1 MSDRNSTARSSIAT
15 EAADWYARLRA
26 ENVTELEAVRFR
38 AWIAGDPE
46 RRREFEA
53 IDAFWD
59 DLGVIENSPEVLRER
74 AAIARRRALSS
85 KPSGAQSTTM
95 RRRYKR
101 KGFWA
106 AAASVLV
113 VLGVLFW
120 IQHQPAD
127 RYVTGIGEQRTVPL
141 ADGSVVTLN
150 TATEIRLHF
159 LPDRRGVELVSGQA
173 NFEVAKDASRSFV
186 VTAGGS
192 EVRAVGTQFDVYK
205 TADKVTVTLIEGK
218 VAVKEA
224 QVEAGASPAEINLT
238 AGEQLSYE
246 TKTGAVRRASADLP
260 RATAWRARKLD
271 FSDTP
276 LADAIAEANRY
287 SRVQIELD
295 APELHDA
302 RISGTFEAGRND
314 LFVEGLQ
321 SYFQLNVEHEGE
333 RRIHLTGRQGQSS
346 TNSDSRP

>member
-1 MSDRNSTARSSIAT
+1 MSDSKATDRSSIAT

-26 ENVTELEAVRFR
+26 ENVTELDAVRFR

-53 IDAFWD
+53 IDTFWD
-59 DLGVIENSPEVLRER
+59 DLGAIENSPEVQRER

-85 KPSGAQSTTM
+85 KPTLAPAAM

-101 KGFWA
+101 KGVWA
-106 AAASVLV
+106 AAAAVLLV
-113 VLGVLFW
+113 IGTWLLVQRQMV
-120 IQHQPAD
+120 D
-127 RYVTGIGEQRTVPL
+127 RYVTSIGEQRTVPL

-150 TATEIRLHF
+150 TATDIRLNF
-159 LPDRRGVELVSGQA
+159 SPDRRSVELVSGQA
-173 NFEVAKDASRSFV
+173 NFEVAKDASRPFV

-205 TADKVTVTLIEGK
+205 MADKVTVTLIEGK
-218 VAVKEA
+218 VTVKEA
-224 QVEAGASPAEINLT
+224 QVEAGASAVEVNLA

-246 TKTGAVRRASADLP
+246 MKTGAVRRASADIP
-260 RATAWRARKLD
+260 RVSAWRARKLD

-295 APELHDA
+295 APELQNA
-302 RISGTFEAGRND
+302 RISGTFEAGHND

-321 SYFQLNVEHEGE
+321 SYFQLNVDRPADH
-333 RRIHLTGRQGQSS
+333 RIVLTARH
-346 TNSDSRP
+346 

>member
-1 MSDRNSTARSSIAT
+1 MSDSHSIERSSIAT

-26 ENVTELEAVRFR
+26 NNVTELDAVRFR

-53 IDAFWD
+53 IDEFWD
-59 DLGVIENSPEVLRER
+59 DLGAIENSPEVQRER

-85 KPSGAQSTTM
+85 KPAVAKAAT
-95 RRRYKR
+95 RRGYER
-101 KGFWA
+101 KSLWA
-106 AAASVLV
+106 AAAMVLLV
-113 VLGVLFW
+113 VGVVFW
-120 IQHQPAD
+120 IQQQTAD
-127 RYVTGIGEQRTVPL
+127 RYVTSIGEQRIVPL

-159 LPDRRGVELVSGQA
+159 SPARRGVELVSGQA
-173 NFEVAKDASRSFV
+173 NFKVAKDAGRPFV

-192 EVRAVGTQFDVYK
+192 EVRAVGTQFDIYK
-205 TADKVTVTLIEGK
+205 TGDKVTVTLIEGK
-218 VAVKEA
+218 VAVKERA
-224 QVEAGASPAEINLT
+224 VELGARPAEINLT

-246 TKTGAVRRASADLP
+246 TKTGAIRRASADIP
-260 RATAWRARKLD
+260 RVSAWRTRKLD
-271 FSDTP
+271 FSDIP

-287 SRVQIELD
+287 SRVQIELG
-295 APELHDA
+295 ATELEGA

-321 SYFQLNVEHEGE
+321 SYFQLNVERPTD
-333 RRIHLTGRQGQSS
+333 RRIVLTARH
-346 TNSDSRP
+346 

>member
-1 MSDRNSTARSSIAT
+1 MSGSTSDARSSIAT

-26 ENVTELEAVRFR
+26 ANVTELDAVRFR
-38 AWIAGDPE
+38 AWIASDPE

-59 DLGVIENSPEVLRER
+59 DLVAIETSPEVLRER
-74 AAIARRRALSS
+74 AAIAKRRAQSP
-85 KPSGAQSTTM
+85 KPALAPSTTH
-95 RRRYKR
+95 RY
-101 KGFWA
+101 KGFWMA
-106 AAASVLV
+106 AATVLIILSTV
-113 VLGVLFW
+113 FW
-120 IQHQPAD
+120 IRAQSAD
-127 RYVTGIGEQRTVPL
+127 RYITGIGEQRIVPL

-159 LPDRRGVELVSGQA
+159 SPTRRGVELVSGQA
-173 NFEVAKDASRSFV
+173 NFEVAKDVNRPFV

-218 VAVKEA
+218 VAVKEV
-224 QVEAGASPAEINLT
+224 QVESGAGSAEINLT

-246 TKTGAVRRASADLP
+246 VKTGAVKRASADIP
-260 RATAWRARKLD
+260 RVSAWRGRKLD

-287 SRVQIELD
+287 SHVQIELD
-295 APELHDA
+295 APELQSA

-321 SYFQLNVEHEGE
+321 SYFRLHVEREGD
-333 RRIHLTGRQGQSS
+333 RKIHLTAREDQSS
-346 TNSDSRP
+346 TIAPL

>member
-1 MSDRNSTARSSIAT
+1 MSHSHAAERSSIAT

-26 ENVTELEAVRFR
+26 ENVTELDAVRFR

-59 DLGVIENSPEVLRER
+59 DLGAIDNSPEVLRER
-74 AAIARRRALSS
+74 VAIARRRALSP
-85 KPSGAQSTTM
+85 KAAPAPATTV
-95 RRRYKR
+95 RRRYR
-101 KGFWA
+101 GKGLWA
-106 AAASVLV
+106 AAAAMLL
-113 VLGVLFW
+113 VLGTVIW
-120 IQHQPAD
+120 IQQQTANG
-127 RYVTGIGEQRTVPL
+127 YVTNIGEQRTVPL

-159 LPDRRGVELVSGQA
+159 SPDRRGVELVSGQA
-173 NFEVAKDASRSFV
+173 NFEVAKDASRPFV

-218 VAVKEA
+218 VAVRES
-224 QVEAGASPAEINLT
+224 QVEAGTSPAEINLT
-238 AGEQLSYE
+238 AGEQISYE
-246 TKTGAVRRASADLP
+246 TKTGAVRRVSADIP
-260 RATAWRARKLD
+260 RVSAWRVRKLD

-295 APELHDA
+295 APELQNA

-321 SYFQLNVEHEGE
+321 SYFQLNVE
-333 RRIHLTGRQGQSS
+333 RSADRLIVLTARH
-346 TNSDSRP
+346 

>member
-1 MSDRNSTARSSIAT
+1 MSDVKLTERSSIAT

-26 ENVTELEAVRFR
+26 ENVTELDAVRFR

-53 IDAFWD
+53 IDEFWD
-59 DLGVIENSPEVLRER
+59 DLGAIENSPEVLRER
-74 AAIARRRALSS
+74 ATIARRRALSL
-85 KPSGAQSTTM
+85 KPAIAPAATRGTYN
-95 RRRYKR
+95 RKR
-101 KGFWA
+101 VWAVA
-106 AAASVLV
+106 AAVLLV
-113 VLGVLFW
+113 VGTLLLV
-120 IQHQPAD
+120 QRQTTD
-127 RYVTGIGEQRTVPL
+127 SYVTTIGEQRSVPL

-159 LPDRRGVELVSGQA
+159 SADRRGVELVSGQA
-173 NFEVAKDASRSFV
+173 NFEVAKDASRPFV

-192 EVRAVGTQFDVYK
+192 EVRAVGTQFDVYR

-218 VAVKEA
+218 VAIKEA
-224 QVEAGASPAEINLT
+224 PVEAGARTVEVNLA

-246 TKTGAVRRASADLP
+246 TKTGAVRRASADIP
-260 RATAWRARKLD
+260 RVSAWRARKLD
-271 FSDTP
+271 FNDTP

-295 APELHDA
+295 APELQGA
-302 RISGTFEAGRND
+302 RISGTFEAGRSD

-321 SYFQLNVEHEGE
+321 TYFQLNVDRPAD
-333 RRIHLTGRQGQSS
+333 RRIVLTARH
-346 TNSDSRP
+346 

>member
-1 MSDRNSTARSSIAT
+1 MSDVKPTKRSSIAT

-26 ENVTELEAVRFR
+26 ESVTELDAVRFR

-53 IDAFWD
+53 IDEFWD
-59 DLGVIENSPEVLRER
+59 DLGAIQNSPEVLRER

-85 KPSGAQSTTM
+85 KPAIAPAATRG
-95 RRRYKR
+95 RYKR
-101 KGFWA
+101 KRVWA
-106 AAASVLV
+106 AAAAVLLV
-113 VLGVLFW
+113 VGTLLLV
-120 IQHQPAD
+120 QRQTMD
-127 RYVTGIGEQRTVPL
+127 RYVTSIGEQRSVPL

-159 LPDRRGVELVSGQA
+159 SADRRGVELVSGQA
-173 NFEVAKDASRSFV
+173 NFEVAKDASRPFV
-186 VTAGGS
+186 VMAGGS

-218 VAVKEA
+218 VAIKEA
-224 QVEAGASPAEINLT
+224 PVGAGASTVEVNLA

-246 TKTGAVRRASADLP
+246 TKTGAVRRASADIP
-260 RATAWRARKLD
+260 RVSAWRARKLD

-295 APELHDA
+295 APELQGA
-302 RISGTFEAGRND
+302 RISGRFEAGRND

-321 SYFQLNVEHEGE
+321 TYFQLNVDRSSD
-333 RRIHLTGRQGQSS
+333 RRIVLTARH
-346 TNSDSRP
+346 

>member
-1 MSDRNSTARSSIAT
+1 MSNSRATERSSVAT
-15 EAADWYARLRA
+15 EAADWYARLHA
-26 ENVTELEAVRFR
+26 ENVTELDAVRFR

-59 DLGVIENSPEVLRER
+59 DLGAIENSPEVQRER
-74 AAIARRRALSS
+74 AAIARRRALSP
-85 KPSGAQSTTM
+85 KVAAAPATTV
-95 RRRYKR
+95 RRRYR
-101 KGFWA
+101 GKGLWA
-106 AAASVLV
+106 AAAAMLL
-113 VLGVLFW
+113 VLGAVIW
-120 IQHQPAD
+120 IQQQTPD
-127 RYVTGIGEQRTVPL
+127 GYVTNIGEQRTVPL

-159 LPDRRGVELVSGQA
+159 SADRRGVELVSGQA
-173 NFEVAKDASRSFV
+173 NFEVAKDAGRPFV

-224 QVEAGASPAEINLT
+224 QVLAGASPAEINLT
-238 AGEQLSYE
+238 AGEQVSYE
-246 TKTGAVRRASADLP
+246 TKTGAVQRANADIP
-260 RATAWRARKLD
+260 RVSAWRARKLD

-295 APELHDA
+295 APELQNA

-321 SYFQLNVEHEGE
+321 SYFQLNIERQVD
-333 RRIHLTGRQGQSS
+333 RRIILT
-346 TNSDSRP
+346 SRH

>member
-1 MSDRNSTARSSIAT
+1 MSDTHSTEPSSVAT

-26 ENVTELEAVRFR
+26 ESVTELDAVRFR

-53 IDAFWD
+53 IDKFWD
-59 DLGVIENSPEVLRER
+59 DLGAIENSPEVLRER
-74 AAIARRRALSS
+74 AALARRRALSTR
-85 KPSGAQSTTM
+85 PAVAQAATIG
-95 RRRYKR
+95 RRYRR
-101 KGFWA
+101 KSFSA
-106 AAASVLV
+106 AAAAVLL
-113 VLGVLFW
+113 VLGTVFW
-120 IQHQPAD
+120 IQRQTVD
-127 RYVTGIGEQRTVPL
+127 RYVTNIGEQRSVPL

-159 LPDRRGVELVSGQA
+159 SADRRGVELVSGQA
-173 NFEVAKDASRSFV
+173 NFEVTKDASRPFV

-224 QVEAGASPAEINLT
+224 QVEGGASPAVINLT

-246 TKTGAVRRASADLP
+246 IKTGAVRRASADIP
-260 RATAWRARKLD
+260 RASAWRARKLD

-276 LADAIAEANRY
+276 LVDAIAEANRY
-287 SRVQIELD
+287 SRVQIELS
-295 APELHDA
+295 APELQSA

-321 SYFQLNVEHEGE
+321 SYFQLNVEREGDGKILLTA
-333 RRIHLTGRQGQSS
+333 RR
-346 TNSDSRP
+346 

>member
-1 MSDRNSTARSSIAT
+1 MSDTTSNARSSIAI

-26 ENVTELEAVRFR
+26 DKVTELDAVRFR
-38 AWIAGDPE
+38 AWIAADPE

-53 IDAFWD
+53 IDALWD
-59 DLGVIENSPEVLRER
+59 DLGAIENSPEVLRER
-74 AAIARRRALSS
+74 AAIARRRAQSS
-85 KPSGAQSTTM
+85 SPSTTTGHRHT
-95 RRRYKR
+95 RRAY
-101 KGFWA
+101 WSA
-106 AAASVLV
+106 AAAVLV
-113 VLGVLFW
+113 VLGALFW
-120 IQHQPAD
+120 IQNQTAD
-127 RYVTGIGEQRTVPL
+127 RYVTSIGEQRTVPL

-159 LPDRRGVELVSGQA
+159 SPNRRGVELVSGQA
-173 NFEVAKDASRSFV
+173 NFDVAKDASRPFV

-192 EVRAVGTQFDVYK
+192 EVRAVGTQFDVYR
-205 TADKVTVTLIEGK
+205 TADRVTVTLIEGK

-224 QVEAGASPAEINLT
+224 QVEAGSGPAEINLS
-238 AGEQLSYE
+238 AGEQVSYE
-246 TKTGAVRRASADLP
+246 VKTGAVRRASADIP
-260 RATAWRARKLD
+260 RVSAWRARKLD

-276 LADAIAEANRY
+276 LAEAIAEANRY

-295 APELHDA
+295 APELQNA

-346 TNSDSRP
+346 TSSDSRP

>member
-1 MSDRNSTARSSIAT
+1 MTDSKATDRPSIAT

-26 ENVTELEAVRFR
+26 ENVTELDAVRFR

-53 IDAFWD
+53 IDVFWD
-59 DLGVIENSPEVLRER
+59 GLGAIDKSPEVLRER
-74 AAIARRRALSS
+74 AAIARRRALSA
-85 KPSGAQSTTM
+85 KPAIAPAATRGG
-95 RRRYKR
+95 YKR
-101 KGFWA
+101 KRIWA
-106 AAASVLV
+106 AAAAVLLV
-113 VLGVLFW
+113 VGTLLLV
-120 IQHQPAD
+120 QRQAAD
-127 RYVTGIGEQRTVPL
+127 RYLTSIGEQRTVPL

-150 TATEIRLHF
+150 TVTEIRLHF
-159 LPDRRGVELVSGQA
+159 TPNRRGVELVSGQA
-173 NFEVAKDASRSFV
+173 NFEVAKDASRPFV

-218 VAVKEA
+218 VAIKEA
-224 QVEAGASPAEINLT
+224 PVEAGASTVELNLA

-246 TKTGAVRRASADLP
+246 TKTGAVRRASADIP
-260 RATAWRARKLD
+260 RVSAWRARKLD

-295 APELHDA
+295 APELQNA

-321 SYFQLNVEHEGE
+321 SYFQLNVDRPAD
-333 RRIHLTGRQGQSS
+333 RRIVLTARH
-346 TNSDSRP
+346 

>member
-1 MSDRNSTARSSIAT
+1 MSDVKPTERSSIAT

-26 ENVTELEAVRFR
+26 ENVTELDAVRFR
-38 AWIAGDPE
+38 AWIAADPE
-46 RRREFEA
+46 RRREFEQ
-53 IDAFWD
+53 IDEFWD
-59 DLGVIENSPEVLRER
+59 DIGAIENSPEVLRER
-74 AAIARRRALSS
+74 AAISLRRALSAKPALAPAAMPDGS
-85 KPSGAQSTTM
+85 KRQ
-95 RRRYKR
+95 RI
-101 KGFWA
+101 WA
-106 AAASVLV
+106 AAAAVLLV
-113 VLGVLFW
+113 GGTLWLV
-120 IQHQPAD
+120 QRQTTD
-127 RYVTGIGEQRTVPL
+127 RYVTTVGEQRSVPL

-159 LPDRRGVELVSGQA
+159 SADRRGVELVSGQA
-173 NFEVAKDASRSFV
+173 NFEVAKDASRPFV

-218 VAVKEA
+218 VAIKEA
-224 QVEAGASPAEINLT
+224 PVAAGASTVEVNLA

-246 TKTGAVRRASADLP
+246 TKTGAVRRASADIP
-260 RATAWRARKLD
+260 RVSAWRARKLD

-295 APELHDA
+295 APELKSA

-321 SYFQLNVEHEGE
+321 TYFQLHVDRPAD
-333 RRIHLTGRQGQSS
+333 RRIVLTARH
-346 TNSDSRP
+346 

>member
-1 MSDRNSTARSSIAT
+1 MSENRATDRSSIAT

-26 ENVTELEAVRFR
+26 ENVTELDAVRFR
-38 AWIAGDPE
+38 AWIAADPE
-46 RRREFEA
+46 RRREFEL

-59 DLGVIENSPEVLRER
+59 DLDAIEKSPEVLRER
-74 AAIARRRALSS
+74 AAIARRRALSA
-85 KPSGAQSTTM
+85 KPAIAPATT
-95 RRRYKR
+95 RSRYKR
-101 KGFWA
+101 HRVWASA
-106 AAASVLV
+106 AAVLLV
-113 VLGVLFW
+113 VGTLLLV
-120 IQHQPAD
+120 QRQNTD
-127 RYVTGIGEQRTVPL
+127 RYVTSIGEQRTVPL

-150 TATEIRLHF
+150 TATEIRLDF
-159 LPDRRGVELVSGQA
+159 SPNRRGVELVSGQA
-173 NFEVAKDASRSFV
+173 NFEVAKDAGRPFV

-218 VAVKEA
+218 VAIKEA
-224 QVEAGASPAEINLT
+224 PVKAGASAVEVNLA

-246 TKTGAVRRASADLP
+246 TNTGAVRRASADIP
-260 RATAWRARKLD
+260 RVSAWRARKLD

-276 LADAIAEANRY
+276 LAEAIAEANRY

-295 APELHDA
+295 APELQNA

-321 SYFQLNVEHEGE
+321 SYFQLNVDHHVD
-333 RRIHLTGRQGQSS
+333 RRIVLTARH
-346 TNSDSRP
+346 

>member
-1 MSDRNSTARSSIAT
+1 MSDSHATKRSSIAT

-26 ENVTELEAVRFR
+26 ENVTELDAVRFR

-59 DLGVIENSPEVLRER
+59 DLGAIESSPEVLREL
-74 AAIARRRALSS
+74 AVIARRRALAS
-85 KPSGAQSTTM
+85 KPAIAGSTTI
-95 RRRYKR
+95 RRRYGGER
-101 KGFWA
+101 FWA
-106 AAASVLV
+106 VAAAVLLTV
-113 VLGVLFW
+113 GTLFW
-120 IQHQPAD
+120 IQHQPTD
-127 RYVTGIGEQRTVPL
+127 RYVTSIGEQRIVPL
-141 ADGSVVTLN
+141 ADGSVVMLN
-150 TATEIRLHF
+150 TATEIRVHF
-159 LPDRRGVELVSGQA
+159 SPDRRGVELVSGQA
-173 NFEVAKDASRSFV
+173 NFEVAKDARRPFV

-224 QVEAGASPAEINLT
+224 QVEAGTNTSEINLA
-238 AGEQLSYE
+238 AGEQVSYE
-246 TKTGAVRRASADLP
+246 VKTGAVRRASADIP
-260 RATAWRARKLD
+260 RVSAWRARKLD

-295 APELHDA
+295 APELQNA

-321 SYFQLNVEHEGE
+321 SYFQLNIERQVD
-333 RRIHLTGRQGQSS
+333 RRIVLTSGH
-346 TNSDSRP
+346 

>member
-1 MSDRNSTARSSIAT
+1 MSDVKPTERSAIAT

-26 ENVTELEAVRFR
+26 ENVTELDAVRFR

-53 IDAFWD
+53 IDEFWD
-59 DLGVIENSPEVLRER
+59 DIGAIGNSPEVLRER
-74 AAIARRRALSS
+74 AAIDRRRALSA
-85 KPSGAQSTTM
+85 KPALAPAAKTSG
-95 RRRYKR
+95 YKR
-101 KGFWA
+101 KRVWA
-106 AAASVLV
+106 AAAAVLLV
-113 VLGVLFW
+113 VGTLLLV
-120 IQHQPAD
+120 QRQTMD
-127 RYVTGIGEQRTVPL
+127 RYVTTIGEQRSVPL

-159 LPDRRGVELVSGQA
+159 SADRRDVELVSGQA
-173 NFEVAKDASRSFV
+173 NFEVAKDASRPFV

-218 VAVKEA
+218 VAIKEA
-224 QVEAGASPAEINLT
+224 PVKAGASTVEVNLA

-246 TKTGAVRRASADLP
+246 MKTGAVRRASADIP
-260 RATAWRARKLD
+260 RVSAWRARKLD

-287 SRVQIELD
+287 SRVHIELD
-295 APELHDA
+295 APELQGA

-321 SYFQLNVEHEGE
+321 TYFQLNVDHPAD
-333 RRIHLTGRQGQSS
+333 RRIVLTARH
-346 TNSDSRP
+346 

>member
-1 MSDRNSTARSSIAT
+1 MSDVKLTERSSIAT

-26 ENVTELEAVRFR
+26 ENVTELDAVRFR

-53 IDAFWD
+53 IDEFWN
-59 DLGVIENSPEVLRER
+59 DLGAIENSPEVLRER
-74 AAIARRRALSS
+74 AAIARRRALSL
-85 KPSGAQSTTM
+85 KPAIAPEATRSTYN
-95 RRRYKR
+95 RKR
-101 KGFWA
+101 VWAVA
-106 AAASVLV
+106 AAVLLV
-113 VLGVLFW
+113 VGTLLLV
-120 IQHQPAD
+120 QRQTTD
-127 RYVTGIGEQRTVPL
+127 RYVTSIGEQRSVPL
-141 ADGSVVTLN
+141 ADGSVVSLN

-159 LPDRRGVELVSGQA
+159 SADRRGVELVSGQA
-173 NFEVAKDASRSFV
+173 NFEVAKDASRPFV

-205 TADKVTVTLIEGK
+205 TVDKVTVTLIEGK
-218 VAVKEA
+218 VAIKEA
-224 QVEAGASPAEINLT
+224 PVEAGASTVEVNLA

-246 TKTGAVRRASADLP
+246 TKTGAVRRASADIP
-260 RATAWRARKLD
+260 RVSAWRARKLD

-295 APELHDA
+295 APELQGA
-302 RISGTFEAGRND
+302 RISGTFVAGRND

-321 SYFQLNVEHEGE
+321 TYFQLNVDHPAD
-333 RRIHLTGRQGQSS
+333 RRIVLTARH
-346 TNSDSRP
+346 